1 MMLCPGKESTAVST
15 GQWQARRTHS
25 HLLWHLTLFPFLKLS
40 SEGDPPCHDRA
51 QSLHPRCT
59 PFSLEPLLRICCFA
73 PTSSMTQSMALSH
86 QVTAVNWNLFVATSL
101 HKKTAEKAGE
111 MAQWVRA
118 PDCSSEGPEFKSQQ
132 PHGGSQPSVTR
143 SDSLFWCV

>member
-1 MMLCPGKESTAVST
+1 MQNVSESQGTVWILNPS
-15 GQWQARRTHS
+15 S
-25 HLLWHLTLFPFLKLS
+25 ILTYSIPEVK
-40 SEGDPPCHDRA
+40 A
-51 QSLHPRCT
+51 N
-59 PFSLEPLLRICCFA
+59 LENKNR
-73 PTSSMTQSMALSH
+73 
-86 QVTAVNWNLFVATSL
+86 
-101 HKKTAEKAGE
+101 AGE